1 MDKNGCFAYS
11 AGMKHLLLATLGL
24 FVASFSFAADSKG
37 TPGEVAQAFMDSY
50 IEDANRAGKSDPE
63 KLIQSTPYVTDGL
76 KKAHAKVFKQ
86 ELVDADPILNAQDF
100 PDKGF
105 KVTKVKIE
113 GEKAQVT
120 YEAREEG
127 WDQTIKA
134 QMVLVKGKWL
144 IAHIG
149 SL

>member
-1 MDKNGCFAYS
+1 M
-11 AGMKHLLLATLGL
+11 
-24 FVASFSFAADSKG
+24 
-37 TPGEVAQAFMDSY
+37 
-50 IEDANRAGKSDPE
+50 
-63 KLIQSTPYVTDGL
+63 
-76 KKAHAKVFKQ
+76 FKQ
-86 ELVDADPILNAQDF
+86 ETVDADPILNAQDF

-134 QMVLVKGKWL
+134 QMVLVKGQWL